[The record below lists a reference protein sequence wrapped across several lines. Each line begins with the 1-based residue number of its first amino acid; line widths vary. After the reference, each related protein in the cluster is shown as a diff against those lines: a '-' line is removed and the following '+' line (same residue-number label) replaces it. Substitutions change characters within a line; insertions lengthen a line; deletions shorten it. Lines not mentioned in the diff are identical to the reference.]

1 MNIGAQ
7 GRSEVNLNNNPKSI
21 SVVVPVYGCRDCLK
35 TLCNQLDQQLAAL
48 TEKYEIILVDDRSPD
63 NWWETLPELQ
73 DKHPA
78 VKGVRLSR
86 NYGQQI
92 AITAGLGVAKGDYVV
107 VMDCDLQDPPSLIPE
122 LFATL
127 EDGYDLVLGRRITRQ
142 HALHRRLAAKAYAAI
157 SSWLTDSKIDG
168 TQGAYSILSRKVVDA
183 FLLFEEQERYYLS
196 IIRCLGFKVGT
207 VDFSHHPRHT
217 GTSSYRF
224 RDLFGIGINGILLQG
239 TVALHWIVGFGF
251 FVSICGA
258 LTAGYLIWRYLFE
271 VSQPGWTS
279 LIVLILVCTGI
290 ILMSLGFIGLYIGK
304 IFEQT
309 RRRPLYVIDMIE
321 ERQIAW

>member
-1 MNIGAQ
+1 MNTNQ
-7 GRSEVNLNNNPKSI
+7 RSF
-21 SVVVPVYGCRDCLK
+21 SVVVPVYGCRDCLDS
-35 TLCNQLDQQLAAL
+35 LCEQLDLQLAAL

-63 NWWETLPELQ
+63 NWWAILPALQ
-73 DKHPA
+73 AKYRA

-92 AITAGLGVAKGDYVV
+92 AITAGLGTAKGDYVV

-122 LFATL
+122 LFAKL
-127 EDGYDLVLGRRITRQ
+127 QEGCDLVLGRRVVRQ
-142 HALHRRLAAKAYAAI
+142 HALHRRFAAKAYAAI
-157 SSWLTDSKIDG
+157 SSWLTGSDVDG

-196 IIRCLGFKVGT
+196 ILRCLGFKVGT
-207 VDFSHHPRHT
+207 VDFSHHPRHS
-217 GTSSYRF
+217 GNSSYRF
-224 RDLFGIGINGILLQG
+224 RDLFHIGVNGILLQG

-251 FVSICGA
+251 FVSICGT
-258 LTAGYLIWRYLFE
+258 LTAGLLVWRYLFE

-279 LIVLILVCTGI
+279 LIVLVLLCTGV

-309 RRRPLYVIDMIE
+309 RRRPLYVIDIVAE
-321 ERQIAW
+321 GRTAW